1 MRTER
6 DVGAPNGA
14 APGRGGNI
22 VIQSLYHKLKAVPLV
37 LLGLGL
43 CRAWSVA
50 MFCGAYP
57 NVFSGAFML
66 FAASTAVGG
75 LVLAALAPRVSPLYK
90 NGHLLL
96 AAALLMGLG
105 TAGFGLFSFAIPN
118 QVVLAA
124 MTVGAGLG
132 GAVLQLAWC
141 ECLGCF
147 NPMRVCLYHA
157 GAIGLGAVLA
167 ILIYG
172 LAPLWVAVVAV
183 ILPLVSLLWCH
194 EGIKLADERDLP
206 TGRDD
211 ADAVTF
217 PWKPVAL
224 MAVCSFA
231 SGFNN
236 MDMQGEGMNMLGSLG
251 ELCVMAAVV
260 LGVLADRR
268 RFNFA
273 SLFKFAMPLT
283 VISLMLVVPA
293 FGSMTGVSAF
303 CYSGGDAALS
313 VLVMVIMCSLVYRFG
328 VNAVRLNGI
337 ERGVRYLCLA
347 GGWILHELVADA
359 LALESLAV
367 VQAVVL
373 AAVVVAFVAIF
384 YTEDSL
390 ASLWGAAVKTAE
402 VTPEAEMRAARAI
415 AAGRLAKEYSL
426 TPREGEVL
434 QLLAQGTS
442 LLDIEKSLFIAQGT
456 LRAHINHIYTKMDI
470 HSRDELR
477 ALIEKAVQAV

>member
-1 MRTER
+1 M
-6 DVGAPNGA
+6 
-14 APGRGGNI
+14 
-22 VIQSLYHKLKAVPLV
+22 IQSLYKKLKSIPLV

-50 MFCGAYP
+50 MFSGAYP
-57 NVFSGAFML
+57 NGFAGAFML

-90 NGHLLL
+90 NKHLLL

-118 QVVLAA
+118 QAILAV

-172 LAPLWVAVVAV
+172 LVPLWVAVVSV

-194 EGIKLADERDLP
+194 EGIQLADERDLP
-206 TGRDD
+206 TGRKDS
-211 ADAVTF
+211 DAVTF

-224 MAVCSFA
+224 MAVCAFA

-236 MDMQGEGMNMLGSLG
+236 MDMQGDGMNLIGSLG

-293 FGSMTGVSAF
+293 LGSMALISAF

-347 GGWILHELVADA
+347 GGWMLRELVAGA
-359 LALESLAV
+359 LTAEALAV
-367 VQAVVL
+367 VQVVVL
-373 AAVVVAFVAIF
+373 ALVVVAFVAIF

-415 AAGRLAKEYSL
+415 AAGRLAKEYGL

-477 ALIEKAVQAV
+477 GLIEKAVEAV